1 MILFNILLFFL
12 FLKKVQARASSA
24 LWQLPPYPWTTSLT
38 WAAINAIIRLFYYT
52 CNFTPSQNPHYTHTT
67 QTIWLSPLPPLPYT
81 HTTQLY
87 DPPPAP
93 LYTHTHTHHSDYMI
107 ISPFPLRPLYTH
119 TTLTKWMSL
128 PLPYI
133 HTHHS
138 NYMIPPFPHS
148 PIHTHHSD
156 YNPSE
161 YITGKFVILAII
173 L

>member
-1 MILFNILLFFL
+1 MRAQVKVYLKSMILFNILLFFL

-87 DPPPAP
+87 DPPAP
-93 LYTHTHTHHSDYMI
+93 LYTHTHHSDYMI

-119 TTLTKWMSL
+119 TTLTKWLSPPSL
-128 PLPYI
+128 YTHTPLQLYDPPPSPTPLYKHI
-133 HTHHS
+133 
-138 NYMIPPFPHS
+138 IP
-148 PIHTHHSD
+148 T
-156 YNPSE
+156 
-161 YITGKFVILAII
+161 II
-173 L
+173 PVNT